1 MNFSRITENIYIGTQ
16 PSARDYETLRE
27 LGIELILN
35 MRFRSGP
42 HPDNHQKP
50 IPTIWLR
57 TFDNPLLPIPVS
69 ALVKGVEAALPIIQ
83 AGGKVYIHCAHGV
96 HRSPAM
102 GAALLVAMGYSTQAA
117 IDLIR
122 QQRPVADPTIWYIR
136 RRIERFARQWRGL

>member
-1 MNFSRITENIYIGTQ
+1 MNFSQLTKNIYIGTQ
-16 PSARDYETLRE
+16 PDARDYETLRE
-27 LGIELILN
+27 LGIEMILN

-42 HPDNHQKP
+42 QPDDHHEP

-69 ALVKGVEAALPIIQ
+69 ALIKGVEAALPVIQ

-102 GAALLVAMGYSTQAA
+102 GAALLVAMGHSTQEA

-122 QQRPVADPTIWYIR
+122 QRRPVADPGIWYIR
-136 RRIERFARQWRGL
+136 WRIERFARQWHEL